1 MGARGMSGDGD
12 GEGTME
18 ATRMVRRRRP
28 GVAALLALGVIG
40 LALAIV
46 AGRPG
51 PGPVLATVAVGF
63 WGVTPTI
70 TVDEVVGRAYVPAR
84 VGSGG
89 GGVGGVQVVDTATG
103 AVVGTVTLPGQNGG
117 ALVVAVDGRRGR
129 AYAATNGGTRCG
141 STGSGLQ
148 TCTAIGAAVVALDA
162 RTGQSL
168 PLLSVDAGHGLS
180 IDARTGLLYA
190 LPSGGTV
197 GGGAPTVLRAHDP
210 HTGRVVRTIALRD
223 DSPNGG
229 VGALAID
236 GRGVGA
242 LAIDGRGVGAL
253 AIDGRGR
260 MLVAVRVAFR
270 PVGTATVSVDVVDLT
285 RGRLVGHIV
294 LPSAGFIAAYRPPLL
309 DAARG
314 RAYIGLS
321 SYGSGPAQVAVID
334 TGRGTLV
341 RDLATGVGFG
351 TIAEDTRTGRV
362 FATALGAVRT
372 VTTRTPGGGTGTRQI
387 PGGVGGLRVLD
398 ARSGTLLQRVPIGV
412 GTTDVVVDER
422 RGRVYALNIGPA
434 DARGGLTHPGTLSV
448 VDERSGRVM
457 RTLAVGAVPV
467 TLALDRRHDR
477 LLVGCYGAV
486 GGTPNDPWAWV
497 PSQVRRLLPVVPRPT
512 APSATPQ
519 GSVMVL
525 DTTRL

>member
-1 MGARGMSGDGD
+1 MGRV
-12 GEGTME
+12 
-18 ATRMVRRRRP
+18 RPVRRRRP
-28 GVAALLALGVIG
+28 GAAVLLGLGVSG

-46 AGRPG
+46 AGRSG
-51 PGPVLATVAVGF
+51 PSSVRATVAVGF
-63 WGVTPTI
+63 WGVAPTI

-89 GGVGGVQVVDTATG
+89 RGVGGVQVVDTATG

-117 ALVVAVDGRRGR
+117 ALAVAVDGRRGR

-210 HTGRVVRTIALRD
+210 HTGRVVRTIALPD

-242 LAIDGRGVGAL
+242 LAIDGRGRV
-253 AIDGRGR
+253 
-260 MLVAVRVAFR
+260 LVAVRVAFR
-270 PVGTATVSVDVVDLT
+270 PVGAATVSVDVVDLT

-294 LPSAGFIAAYRPPLL
+294 LPGAGFIAAYRPPLL

-321 SYGSGPAQVAVID
+321 TYGSGPAQVAVID

-372 VTTRTPGGGTGTRQI
+372 VTTRTPGGGTGTRQV

-434 DARGGLTHPGTLSV
+434 DARGRLTHPGTLSV

-486 GGTPNDPWAWV
+486 GGTPDDPWAWV
-497 PSQVRRLLPVVPRPT
+497 PSQVRRLLPFVPRPT